1 MALEAEG
8 NLNRCNTDEDDIDA
22 VDLQNRYSQMKDET
36 DSAEAS
42 EKAILAKGG
51 KKREKLGQKR
61 KWRESQLIDN
71 MVNVICND
79 AELVHKLYNFSE
91 KNSQVQL
98 RPLITNTKA
107 GLE

>member
-1 MALEAEG
+1 MNG
-8 NLNRCNTDEDDIDA
+8 PGSRRNLSRCNTDEDDIDA
-22 VDLQNRYSQMKDET
+22 VDLQNCYSQMKDKT

-42 EKAILAKGG
+42 EKAKGG
-51 KKREKLGQKR
+51 KKREKLVQKR

-79 AELVHKLYNFSE
+79 AELVHKLYNSFE

-107 GLE
+107 RLE